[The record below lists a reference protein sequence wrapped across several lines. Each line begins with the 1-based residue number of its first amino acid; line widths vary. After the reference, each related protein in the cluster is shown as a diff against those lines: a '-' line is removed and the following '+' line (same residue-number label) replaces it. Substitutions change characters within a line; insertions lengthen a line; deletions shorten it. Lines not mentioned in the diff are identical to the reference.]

1 MISQN
6 KNNYTQV
13 LVTMI
18 GGFIGALIPNKL
30 SNIPHLFMS
39 IIIGCLL
46 SKTLYGDFDIGYQWS
61 YSDIYYWFITITES
75 LLGGY
80 IAIHLK

>member
-1 MISQN
+1 MITQN

-46 SKTLYGDFDIGYQWS
+46 SKTIYGDFDIGYQWS
-61 YSDIYYWFITITES
+61 YIDIYYWFITITES
-75 LLGGY
+75 LMGGY